1 MDAIPDFVAIS
12 AQFGAAV
19 SAAEVWR
26 AVKAV
31 VAPLGYQHIC
41 VLAHQS
47 DLRERI
53 TPAVLYF
60 DAPRGFADA
69 LDRAGHGPNNPLVQR
84 ALTRLEPLAVNE
96 IWAAPLNDRQKR
108 ALAFISMSLNV
119 RDGFTIPI
127 RLDET
132 LDGIVMFGGAE
143 PDTSPLVRS
152 FLHLL
157 AHCAFKRAHELTGAP
172 PRKKKG
178 ALTAR
183 ELECLRWTA
192 RGKTDAEIG
201 VILSISARTA
211 RFHVENAKRKL
222 GVSTRIQAVAE
233 ALKQRAIAA

>member
-1 MDAIPDFVAIS
+1 MTVIPDVVEIS
-12 AQFGAAV
+12 AQLG
-19 SAAEVWR
+19 SAATPGDVWR
-26 AVKAV
+26 AIKAA
-31 VAPLGYQHIC
+31 VAPLGYEYMC
-41 VLAHQS
+41 VLSHQS

-60 DAPRGFADA
+60 DAPQGFADA

-96 IWAAPLNDRQKR
+96 IWAAPLSERQKR
-108 ALAFISMSLNV
+108 VLAFISMSLNV

-132 LDGIVMFGGAE
+132 LDGIVMFGGRK
-143 PDTSPLVRS
+143 PDTSALVRS
-152 FLHLL
+152 LLHLM
-157 AHCAFKRAHELTGAP
+157 AHCAFKRAQELAQVP
-172 PRKKKG
+172 VHKKKG

-192 RGKTDAEIG
+192 RGKTDSEIG
-201 VILSISARTA
+201 TILTISARTA
-211 RFHVENAKRKL
+211 RFHIENAKRKF

>member
-1 MDAIPDFVAIS
+1 MTQLPDFVEIS
-12 AQFGAAV
+12 AHF
-19 SAAEVWR
+19 SAATQACDVWK
-26 AVKAV
+26 AVKAA

-41 VLAHQS
+41 VLAHQA

-60 DAPRGFADA
+60 DAPQGFADA

-96 IWAAPLNDRQKR
+96 IWGAPLSDRQKR
-108 ALAFISMSLNV
+108 VLAFISMSLNV

-127 RLDET
+127 RLNEA
-132 LDGIVMFGGAE
+132 LDGIVLFGGLK
-143 PDTSPLVRS
+143 PDTSPLTRS

-157 AHCAFKRAHELTGAP
+157 AHCAFKRAMELANAP
-172 PRKKKG
+172 TRRKKG
-178 ALTAR
+178 GLTVR
-183 ELECLRWTA
+183 ELDCLRWTA
-192 RGKTDAEIG
+192 LGKTDAEIG

-211 RFHVENAKRKL
+211 RFHIENAKRKL

-233 ALKQRAIAA
+233 ALKLRAIAA

>member
-1 MDAIPDFVAIS
+1 MTSLPDFVEIS
-12 AQFGAAV
+12 AQFSGAT
-19 SAAEVWR
+19 SAADVWR
-26 AVKAV
+26 AMKSATQ
-31 VAPLGYQHIC
+31 PLGYEYMC
-41 VLAHQS
+41 VLAHQA

-60 DAPRGFADA
+60 DAPQGFADA

-96 IWAAPLNDRQKR
+96 IWAAPLDDRQKR
-108 ALAFISMSLNV
+108 VLAFISNSLNV

-127 RLDET
+127 RLNES
-132 LDGIVMFGGAE
+132 LDGIIMFGGLK
-143 PDTSPLVRS
+143 PDTSPLTRS

-157 AHCAFKRAHELTGAP
+157 AHCAFRRAKELSEAP
-172 PRKKKG
+172 VKRKKG
-178 ALTAR
+178 SLTVR

-192 RGKTDAEIG
+192 LGKTDAEIG

-211 RFHVENAKRKL
+211 RFHIENSKRKL

-233 ALKQRAIAA
+233 ALRQRAIAA

>member
-1 MDAIPDFVAIS
+1 MTIIPDVVELS
-12 AQFGAAV
+12 AQFDRAV
-19 SAAEVWR
+19 SANEVWR
-26 AVKAV
+26 AVKAAI
-31 VAPLGYQHIC
+31 APLGYEHIC
-41 VLAHQS
+41 VLGHQA

-53 TPAVLYF
+53 TPAVLF
-60 DAPRGFADA
+60 FEEPQGFAAA

-96 IWAAPLNDRQKR
+96 IWAAPLSDLQKR

-127 RLDET
+127 RFDET
-132 LDGIVMFGGAE
+132 LDGIVMFGGLK

-152 FLHLL
+152 LLHLL
-157 AHCAFKRAHELTGAP
+157 AHCAFKRARELNETP
-172 PRKKKG
+172 VRRKKG
-178 ALTAR
+178 SLTNR

-192 RGKTDAEIG
+192 QGKTDSEIG
-201 VILSISARTA
+201 IILSISARTA

>member
-1 MDAIPDFVAIS
+1 MTIIPDFVEVS
-12 AQFGAAV
+12 AQLANAATPDD
-19 SAAEVWR
+19 VWR
-26 AVKAV
+26 AVKGAV
-31 VAPLGYQHIC
+31 EPLGYEHIC

-53 TPAVLYF
+53 TPSVLYF
-60 DAPRGFADA
+60 DAPQGFADA

-96 IWAAPLNDRQKR
+96 IWAAPLSDKQKR
-108 ALAFISMSLNV
+108 VLAFISMSLNV

-127 RLDET
+127 RLDEA
-132 LDGIVMFGGAE
+132 LDGIVMFGGLK
-143 PDTSPLVRS
+143 PDTSSLVRS
-152 FLHLL
+152 LLHLL
-157 AHCAFKRAHELTGAP
+157 AHCAFKRARELARAP
-172 PRKKKG
+172 VRKKKG
-178 ALTAR
+178 SLTAR

-192 RGKTDAEIG
+192 MGKTDSEIG
-201 VILSISARTA
+201 IILSISARTA

>member
-1 MDAIPDFVAIS
+1 MTAFPDFVEIS
-12 AQFGAAV
+12 AQFASAT
-19 SAAEVWR
+19 SAAEVWS
-26 AVKAV
+26 AVKNA

-41 VLAHQS
+41 VLAHQA

-60 DAPRGFADA
+60 DAPQGFADA

-96 IWAAPLNDRQKR
+96 IWAAPMTDRQKR
-108 ALAFISMSLNV
+108 VLAFISMSLNV

-127 RLDET
+127 RLDEE
-132 LDGIVMFGGAE
+132 LDGIVMFGGLK
-143 PDTSPLVRS
+143 PDTSALTRS

-157 AHCAFKRAHELTGAP
+157 AHCAFKRAKELTDAP
-172 PRKKKG
+172 VKRKKG
-178 ALTAR
+178 GLTVR

-192 RGKTDAEIG
+192 LGKTDSEIG

-211 RFHVENAKRKL
+211 RFHIENSKRKL